1 LSPEEWNTLNAQANE
16 WNSRLP
22 PNASASARMTVAK
35 LLRSAGLR
43 RKRPAAVVS
52 VGVAAEA
59 LAEMKATRAGL
70 ARLGNLLKTWLEF
83 GDGVFKGK
91 GQALK
96 IARGPMIPEAQTA
109 RALLET
115 LEAAA
120 ATLNA
125 QAARLGEPHSQ
136 GEE

>member
-1 LSPEEWNTLNAQANE
+1 
-16 WNSRLP
+16 
-22 PNASASARMTVAK
+22 MAK

-70 ARLGNLLKTWLEF
+70 ASLGNLLKTWLEF

-96 IARGPMIPEAQTA
+96 IARGPMISEVTTTN
-109 RALLET
+109 ALLKT
-115 LEAAA
+115 MEAAA

-125 QAARLGEPHSQ
+125 QAARLGEPTHKEKSD
-136 GEE
+136 EHHDPV